1 MNDAKKGERI
11 FKGVAHKYRLQILD
25 LLKREP
31 ELSVIEISDALKAGF
46 KNTSQHIAK
55 MEMAGLL
62 MKRHDGNFV
71 KLKLTD
77 RGKSIL
83 QFYRILE

>member
-1 MNDAKKGERI
+1 MNDIKKGERV
-11 FKGVAHKYRLQILD
+11 FKGVAHKYRLQVLG
-25 LLKREP
+25 LLKRKSEM
-31 ELSVIEISDALKAGF
+31 SVIEISEILKTGL
-46 KNTSQHIAK
+46 KNISQHVAK
-55 MEMAGLL
+55 METAGLL

-71 KLKLTD
+71 RLKLTG